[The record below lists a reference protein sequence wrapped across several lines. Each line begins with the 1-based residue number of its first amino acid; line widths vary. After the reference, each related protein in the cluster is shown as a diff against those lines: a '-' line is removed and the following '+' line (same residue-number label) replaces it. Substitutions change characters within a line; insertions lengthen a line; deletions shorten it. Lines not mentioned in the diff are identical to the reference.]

1 MTKLKTKAA
10 IDAVLGMQKVYNKWQ
25 DARHE
30 YQHQIIEL
38 AKVIYDQGVKGLN
51 AKKQVL
57 LEASQELDQNLISNQ
72 INLQNFVDQSQ
83 TIHDCFV
90 ALTDLQE
97 ALDDLQVKLDQEP
110 ERLVHRVDVDYLIN
124 LSKLLSQDDE
134 KFKLT
139 PELKQVK
146 QVFDELFDVLKKTDT
161 VANQTLLDCNFFV
174 DQKSLR
180 SYVEKDG
187 F

>member
-1 MTKLKTKAA
+1 M
-10 IDAVLGMQKVYNKWQ
+10 
-25 DARHE
+25 
-30 YQHQIIEL
+30 
-38 AKVIYDQGVKGLN
+38 
-51 AKKQVL
+51 
-57 LEASQELDQNLISNQ
+57 
-72 INLQNFVDQSQ
+72 
-83 TIHDCFV
+83 
-90 ALTDLQE
+90 TDLQE

-134 KFKLT
+134 EFKLT

-146 QVFDELFDVLKKTDT
+146 QVFDELFDVLNKTDT
-161 VANQTLLDCNFFV
+161 VANQTLLNCNFFV

>member
-10 IDAVLGMQKVYNKWQ
+10 IDAVLGMQKVYDKWQ

-57 LEASQELDQNLISNQ
+57 LEASQELDKQLINNQ

>member
-1 MTKLKTKAA
+1 MSKLKTKAA
-10 IDAVLGMQKVYNKWQ
+10 IDAVSGMQKVYDKWQ

-30 YQHQIIEL
+30 YRQQIIAL

-57 LEASQELDQNLISNQ
+57 LAASHQLDQKLISNQ

-83 TIHDCFV
+83 IIHDCFV
-90 ALTDLQE
+90 ALTDLEE
-97 ALDDLQVKLDQEP
+97 ALYDLQVTIDQEP
-110 ERLVHRVDVDYLIN
+110 ERLVHTVDVDYLIN
-124 LSKLLSQDDE
+124 LSKSLSQDDE
-134 KFKLT
+134 EFKLI
-139 PELKQVK
+139 PELKQVE
-146 QVFDELFDVLKKTDT
+146 QVFDELFDVLNKTDT

>member
-1 MTKLKTKAA
+1 MSELKTKAA
-10 IDAVLGMQKVYNKWQ
+10 IDAVLGMQQVYDKWQ
-25 DARHE
+25 DAQHA
-30 YQHQIIEL
+30 YQHQIVEL
-38 AKVIYDQGVKGLN
+38 AKVIDDQGVKGLN

-57 LEASQELDQNLISNQ
+57 LEASHQLDQKLTNNQ
-72 INLQNFVDQSQ
+72 INLQDFVDQNQ

-90 ALTDLQE
+90 SLTNLE
-97 ALDDLQVKLDQEP
+97 EELCNLRVKINQEP

-124 LSKLLSQDDE
+124 LSKSLSQDDDE
-134 KFKLT
+134 FQLT
-139 PELKQVK
+139 PELKQAE
-146 QVFDELFDVLKKTDT
+146 QAFDELFDVLNKTNT
-161 VANQTLLDCNFFV
+161 VADQTLTDRNFFE